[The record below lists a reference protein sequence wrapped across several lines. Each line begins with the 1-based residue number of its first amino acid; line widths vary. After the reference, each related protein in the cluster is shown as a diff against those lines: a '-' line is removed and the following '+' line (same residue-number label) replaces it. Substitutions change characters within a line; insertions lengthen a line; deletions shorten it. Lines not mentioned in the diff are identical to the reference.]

1 MELVSARELASLVV
15 RSLGMDDVD
24 PDQIDLDAPL
34 FGEGLGLDSL
44 DMLELSLAIQQ
55 RYGVK
60 LKADDPQNEAIFS
73 SLRSLAAHVGSC
85 PAVRPGCTSW
95 RRVPRQGGRRC
106 GTSHRSALP
115 ARIVNTT
122 SFHQPSVDGITIR

>member
-15 RSLGMDDVD
+15 RSLGMEDVD
-24 PDQIDLDAPL
+24 PGQIDLDAPL

-73 SLRSLAAHVGSC
+73 SLRSLAAHVDSC
-85 PAVRPGCTSW
+85 
-95 RRVPRQGGRRC
+95 Q
-106 GTSHRSALP
+106 AL
-115 ARIVNTT
+115 RT
-122 SFHQPSVDGITIR
+122 

>member
-1 MELVSARELASLVV
+1 MEIVFARELASLVV
-15 RSLGMDDVD
+15 ETLSLEGVD

-73 SLRSLAAHVGSC
+73 SLRSLAAHVS
-85 PAVRPGCTSW
+85 GCQTL
-95 RRVPRQGGRRC
+95 R
-106 GTSHRSALP
+106 
-115 ARIVNTT
+115 
-122 SFHQPSVDGITIR
+122 D

>member
-1 MELVSARELASLVV
+1 MEMVSPRELASLVV
-15 RSLGMDDVD
+15 EVLSLEDVD
-24 PDQIDLDAPL
+24 PDQIDLDSPL

-73 SLRSLAAHVGSC
+73 SLRSLAAHVS
-85 PAVRPGCTSW
+85 
-95 RRVPRQGGRRC
+95 GGHTLR
-106 GTSHRSALP
+106 
-115 ARIVNTT
+115 
-122 SFHQPSVDGITIR
+122 D

>member
-1 MELVSARELASLVV
+1 MELVSARELATLVV
-15 RSLGMDDVD
+15 TSLGIDDVD
-24 PDQIDLDAPL
+24 PEQLDLDAHL

-73 SLRSLAAHVGSC
+73 SLRSLAAHVDSC
-85 PAVRPGCTSW
+85 
-95 RRVPRQGGRRC
+95 Q
-106 GTSHRSALP
+106 AL
-115 ARIVNTT
+115 RT
-122 SFHQPSVDGITIR
+122 

>member
-1 MELVSARELASLVV
+1 METVSARELASLLVECL
-15 RSLGMDDVD
+15 SLDDVD
-24 PDQIDLDAPL
+24 AEHIDLDAPL

-73 SLRSLAAHVGSC
+73 SLRSLAAHVGAGQ
-85 PAVRPGCTSW
+85 AVRG
-95 RRVPRQGGRRC
+95 
-106 GTSHRSALP
+106 
-115 ARIVNTT
+115 
-122 SFHQPSVDGITIR
+122 